1 VSNRRKPISPEQS
14 LTFSDYFNLRVS
26 TEDILAYFG
35 YSKQNALLEL
45 PSSANQL
52 LILESLQAQ
61 INDHLLHI
69 SLENEIT
76 RREFLIAPIMSQVRR
91 LTQSK
96 LRSEYW
102 FEYNHQ
108 LKGSFDYYL
117 RRENDLLVVEAKNA
131 DLTRAFT
138 QLAVELIALDK
149 AEETDN
155 NVIYGAVSTGQEWQF
170 AKLERLDKRF
180 FQDVNL
186 YVLPTNLEDILRIL
200 VGILENENE
209 N

>member
-1 VSNRRKPISPEQS
+1 MSNKKKTISPEQS
-14 LTFSDYFNLRVS
+14 LTFSDYFKLRIS
-26 TEDILAYFG
+26 TEDILTYFG
-35 YSKQNALLEL
+35 YSKQNAMLEFQRSTDEL
-45 PSSANQL
+45 PMFE
-52 LILESLQAQ
+52 ILQAQ
-61 INDHLLHI
+61 INDHLIHI

-117 RRENDLLVVEAKNA
+117 RRDNDLLVVEAKNA
-131 DLTRAFT
+131 DMVRAFT
-138 QLAVELIALDK
+138 QLSVELIALDK

-155 NVIYGAVSTGQEWQF
+155 DVIYGAVSTGQEWQF
-170 AKLERLDKRF
+170 AKLERKDKRF

-200 VGILENENE
+200 IGILEN
-209 N
+209 

>member
-1 VSNRRKPISPEQS
+1 MKRKVISSEQS
-14 LTFSDYFNLRVS
+14 LNFSDYFKLRVS

-35 YSKQNALLEL
+35 YTKQSALLEFSQTTNEL
-45 PSSANQL
+45 PFFE
-52 LILESLQAQ
+52 ILQSQ

-102 FEYNHQ
+102 FEFNHQ
-108 LKGSFDYYL
+108 LRGSFDYYL

-131 DLTRAFT
+131 DLGRGFT

-149 AEETDN
+149 AEETDK

-170 AKLERLDKRF
+170 AKLERQDKQIY
-180 FQDVNL
+180 QDINL
-186 YVLPTNLEDILRIL
+186 YVLPAHLEDILRIL
-200 VGILENENE
+200 IGILERK
-209 N
+209 